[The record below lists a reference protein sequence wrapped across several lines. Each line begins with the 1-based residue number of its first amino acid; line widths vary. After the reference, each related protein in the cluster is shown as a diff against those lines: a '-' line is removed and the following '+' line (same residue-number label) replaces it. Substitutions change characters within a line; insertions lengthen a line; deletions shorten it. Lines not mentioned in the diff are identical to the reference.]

1 MAIAVANAI
10 AIAIAIDRDSVVQ
23 RINQANDSG
32 HRA

>member
-1 MAIAVANAI
+1 MAIAVAN